1 MRAPLRLMAIDRHRL
16 TNLPLARKLAA
27 TLALLTG
34 FVLFIATWLVEV
46 EVTDGGVSSAGIFA
60 WGQHLILLKT
70 AQPQVFWG
78 FFVAHAVS
86 LLLIA
91 GVATGL
97 VQLVAIARGARK
109 AVVGGIYLFTA
120 IDLAAWAL
128 LDLWAPAR
136 AMIGLSIVALA
147 PLLMFAAGR
156 PLLSMWV
163 FRRWRG
169 TGGAPVRVVIVG
181 GGFAGLYAALQLDRR
196 LGYHHDL
203 KITVIDRRNYFLF
216 PPLLPSVAAGSIE
229 TRQVTYP
236 FRRIFDATNVVFKKE
251 MVERIDLANQQIH
264 ARVDVDDDVDS
275 GVACVIR
282 CATPYDILVLAPGS
296 ETNTFNTP
304 GVREHAFFMRELGD
318 AIGVRNQIIESFERA
333 ARETDLPRRKELLT
347 FVVCGAGPTGVELAA
362 EVRDLVVHTL
372 LSRYPEIDAKEVSVV
387 VVQSGDAILPG
398 WHPSIVAQAG
408 KRLREM
414 AVDLRLGRRVV
425 KVSPFCVTLDDGT
438 KIPSRTCVWCAGVKP
453 SPLLAACGLPL
464 NRAGRVEIEPDLR
477 VKGHANVYVLGDAA
491 HCLDKDKPLPPL
503 GQVAFQQGMQAGDN
517 IIRTITGGATRP
529 FRYFNYGALVSVGE
543 HFAAVEMMGVRL
555 SGFFAWWIWRTL
567 YLTKLVGFGN
577 KVRVVLDWTLDL
589 LIERS
594 FSQIS
599 ADRERLQAD
608 EPPAPAPAPE
618 QR

>member
-1 MRAPLRLMAIDRHRL
+1 MAIDRHRL

-27 TLALLTG
+27 TAVLLAG
-34 FVLFIATWLVEV
+34 FALFIATWLVEIT
-46 EVTDGGVSSAGIFA
+46 VTDWSVSTATIFG
-60 WGQHLILLKT
+60 WGDHLILLKRS
-70 AQPQVFWG
+70 QPQLFWG
-78 FFVAHAVS
+78 FFAAHGVS

-91 GVATGL
+91 GASAGL
-97 VQLVAIARGARK
+97 LQLVAIARGARK
-109 AVVGGIYLFTA
+109 AVIGGLFLFTA
-120 IDLAAWAL
+120 LDLASWALIDLWR
-128 LDLWAPAR
+128 PAR
-136 AMIGLSIVALA
+136 GTLGLSILVLA
-147 PLLMFAAGR
+147 MLLIFAAGR
-156 PLLSMWV
+156 PLVSMWV

-169 TGGAPVRVVIVG
+169 NGGTPIRVAIVG
-181 GGFAGLYAALQLDRR
+181 GGFAGLYTALQLDRR
-196 LGYHHDL
+196 LGYHRDL
-203 KITVIDRRNYFLF
+203 SITVIDRRNYFLF

-251 MVERIDLANQQIH
+251 MVERIDLETRQIH
-264 ARVDVDDDVDS
+264 ARVDVDDDPVT
-275 GVACVIR
+275 GEACVIR

-296 ETNTFNTP
+296 DTNTFDTP

-333 ARETDLPRRKELLT
+333 ARETDLPRRRELLT
-347 FVVCGAGPTGVELAA
+347 FVICGAGPTGVELAA

-372 LSRYPEIDAKEVSVV
+372 QSRYPEIDASEVTVTI
-387 VVQSGDAILPG
+387 VQSGAGILPG
-398 WHPSIVAQAG
+398 WHESIVKQADA
-408 KRLREM
+408 RLRHM
-414 AVDLRLGRRVV
+414 AVDLRIGRRVV
-425 KVSPFCVTLDDGT
+425 KVSPFCVDLDDGS

-464 NRAGRVEIEPDLR
+464 HKSGRVELDPDLR
-477 VKGHANVYVLGDAA
+477 VKGRSDAYVLGDAA
-491 HCLDKDKPLPPL
+491 FLLHQDKPLPPL
-503 GQVAFQQGMQAGDN
+503 GQVAFQQGQQAADN
-517 IIRTITGGATRP
+517 IVRTITGGTTKP

-543 HFAAVEMMGVRL
+543 HFAAVDLMGVRL

-599 ADRERLQAD
+599 ADRERLGAG
-608 EPPAPAPAPE
+608 EPPKS
-618 QR
+618 

>member
-1 MRAPLRLMAIDRHRL
+1 MAIDRHRL

-27 TLALLTG
+27 TFALLLGLAL
-34 FVLFIATWLVEV
+34 FVATWLLEI
-46 EVTDGGVSSAGIFA
+46 EVTDWSVSTAGIFT
-60 WGQHLILLKT
+60 WGERLILLRT
-70 AQPQVFWG
+70 GQPQLFWG
-78 FFVAHAVS
+78 FFAAHALS

-97 VQLVAIARGARK
+97 LRQVAIARGART
-109 AVVGGIYLFTA
+109 AVVGGIFVLTA
-120 IDLAAWAL
+120 IDLAAWVLIDVWAVAPAL
-128 LDLWAPAR
+128 LGVSLCV
-136 AMIGLSIVALA
+136 LAL
-147 PLLMFAAGR
+147 LLLFAVGR

-169 TGGAPVRVVIVG
+169 TGGAPIRVVIVG
-181 GGFAGLYAALQLDRR
+181 GGFAGLYTALQLDRR
-196 LGYHHDL
+196 LGYHRDL

-236 FRRIFDATNVVFKKE
+236 FRRLFDASNVVFKKE
-251 MVERIDLANQQIH
+251 MVERIDLEAREIH
-264 ARVDVDDDVDS
+264 ARVDVDDDPET
-275 GVACVIR
+275 GQPKVIR

-296 ETNTFNTP
+296 ETNTFGTP

-372 LSRYPEIDAKEVSVV
+372 LSRYPELDPKEVAVV
-387 VVQSGDAILPG
+387 VVQSGEAILPG
-398 WHPSIVAQAG
+398 WHASIVASAG
-408 KRLREM
+408 ARLREL

-425 KVSPFCVTLDDGT
+425 KVSPFCVDLDDGT

-453 SPLLAACGLPL
+453 SPLLAACGLAL
-464 NRAGRVEIEPDLR
+464 HRSGRVEIDPDLR
-477 VKGHANVYVLGDAA
+477 AKGHSDVYVLGDASL
-491 HCLDKDKPLPPL
+491 CLHQDKPLPPL
-503 GQVAFQQGMQAGDN
+503 GQVAFQQGQQAGDN
-517 IIRTITGGATRP
+517 IVRTITGGATKP
-529 FRYFNYGALVSVGE
+529 FRYFNYGSLVSVGE
-543 HFAAVEMMGVRL
+543 HFAAVDLMGVRL

-577 KVRVVLDWTLDL
+577 KVRVVLDWSLDL

-599 ADRERLQAD
+599 ADRERLAAE
-608 EPPAPAPAPE
+608 EPPAPPKG
-618 QR
+618 